1 MRERTI
7 FDRAY
12 ALEKQGASAHRA
24 ASLAQLATEFPQASA
39 AEIEAALDSAAALI
53 DAACRWAEEKRGPNN
68 DGTGT
73 PTISLQ
79 ERHPGFSEGVYSDA
93 EAWGLYLTK

>member
-1 MRERTI
+1 MSAL

-12 ALEKQGASAHRA
+12 ALHKQGTDARRAH
-24 ASLAQLATEFPQASA
+24 SLAQLATEFPQGSGADF
-39 AEIEAALDSAAALI
+39 EAAFDSAGALI
-53 DAACRWAEEKRGPNN
+53 GAACQWAEEKRGPNN

-79 ERHPGFSEGVYSDA
+79 ERCPGFSAHVYSDA